1 MKNKLITKRWVGSNK
16 HLLPTAVIAGLLFAA
31 IRAIGTIGPAA
42 FRFVLPLGFMVMML
56 MPFIFL
62 SKQGRSSIGL
72 TKSSALKYYGYA
84 VLAGAMLALCCYGTG
99 LLLFGVSANN
109 WFVSIKN
116 SYFNTFDTTGMPL
129 MSLFIIFT
137 MPALIFSP
145 LGEEIFFR
153 GFLQEALSSRFSYN
167 RAMLLDAL
175 LFALIHLFHHGFVK
189 DSAGVIHFYPVSGFC
204 WVLLMFVTALAFAW
218 LKKKSGSLYPAI
230 IAHLVF
236 NLVMNMAIFFGM

>member
-1 MKNKLITKRWVGSNK
+1 MNSNLLTKRWVGSNN
-16 HLLPTAVIAGLLFAA
+16 HLLPISVIAGLLFAG
-31 IRAIGTIGPAA
+31 IRAIGTIGPAP
-42 FRFVLPLGFMVMML
+42 FRFVLPLGFIIMML

-62 SKQGRSSIGL
+62 NKQGRSRIGFA
-72 TKSSALKYYGYA
+72 KSKDLKYYGYA
-84 VLAGAMLALCCYGTG
+84 MLAGAMLSLLCYGTG

-116 SYFNTFDTTGMPL
+116 SYFNTFDTTSMPL

-167 RAMLLDAL
+167 RAMQIDAL
-175 LFALIHLFHHGFVK
+175 FFALIHLFHHGFVK
-189 DSAGVIHFYPVSGFC
+189 DAAGVIHFYPLSGFC
-204 WVLLMFVTALAFAW
+204 WVLLMFATALTFAW

-236 NLVMNMAIFFGM
+236 NLVMNMAIFYGM